1 MSPIYRRWEVRPHGP
16 VPDRLDAGRLGSC
29 SPMGGSADGC
39 RSASWPDNSLGRWGV
54 DFEQAGRADGA
65 PDELAAAVR
74 TDPVQDVLRAVVAP
88 GALVRADK
96 HVRRC
101 RVQVPVAAFAIR
113 PQLQHMTSIDRQ
125 PRWSNKRPSRYRPP
139 SRRASPADVGGHRAN
154 RWSEASRTADLR
166 YYGFVVAANTLSNNA
181 DRRSLVSATIRDL
194 CEHDPGGRR

>member
-1 MSPIYRRWEVRPHGP
+1 MNVNRYPGRGPSAVHMRSELSTVQSVSSSSQRRAVADLP
-16 VPDRLDAGRLGSC
+16 LGRLSSARSHRIGALHPTSSRRSPLSATGQDAMAPGS
-29 SPMGGSADGC
+29 C

-74 TDPVQDVLRAVVAP
+74 TDPVQDVLRAVAAP

-101 RVQVPVAAFAIR
+101 RVEVPVAAFAIR

-125 PRWSNKRPSRYRPP
+125 PRLEQQ
-139 SRRASPADVGGHRAN
+139 ASVPVSTAVATSQPGE
-154 RWSEASRTADLR
+154 RWSSPR
-166 YYGFVVAANTLSNNA
+166 
-181 DRRSLVSATIRDL
+181 
-194 CEHDPGGRR
+194 